1 MRQESP
7 NPAFDQTLRQRVEH
21 GDLDR
26 ALAELSRTARTL
38 EDARTLAFLYTQR
51 GEYERAAS
59 VLDSDRWNRELDAA
73 TLRLR
78 GNALWHAGHLGRSL
92 HDLEAAG
99 RAATSP
105 AEQETIRA
113 DVAVLR
119 DEVALMGR
127 VDRSLM
133 RVDWATV
140 VIAGLLIAVIVET
153 HRRLF
158 VRRYGPGRG
167 V

>member
-1 MRQESP
+1 MQEDSTR
-7 NPAFDQTLRQRVEH
+7 PAFDQDLREAVEQGH
-21 GDLDR
+21 LDQ
-26 ALAELSRTARTL
+26 ALAALSGTVRTL

-51 GEYERAAS
+51 GDYERAAT
-59 VLDSDRWNRELDAA
+59 VLESDRWNRDLDAE

-78 GNALWHAGHLGRSL
+78 GNALWHAGRLSQSL

-99 RAATSP
+99 RAAANP
-105 AEQETIRA
+105 AEQQAILG
-113 DVAVLR
+113 DLSVLR

-127 VDRSLM
+127 VDRSLT

-140 VIAGLLIAVIVET
+140 VIAGILIVAIVET

-158 VRRYGPGRG
+158 VRLRSPARS